1 MVLRWLVL
9 RLLSRERLVER
20 LSEWRPLRRAARLT
34 ASALLR
40 ARREGREAAR
50 GLRDRLGAA
59 GPGLLARAV
68 RFGEAFAREVRRG
81 LREPFPPPP
90 RVLDPN
96 HHPPHRGGGSEP

>member
-50 GLRDRLGAA
+50 GLRDRAA

-81 LREPFPPPP
+81 LRERP
-90 RVLDPN
+90 
-96 HHPPHRGGGSEP
+96 